1 MESDVQFKNRE
12 LRFRED
18 LGHMTQQLGELIRV
32 SFNGQKAEARCG
44 DSVLEA
50 ARANGVAIPSLCFD
64 PRLAPCGACRL
75 CMVEIDGNPRP
86 VAACTTPVKDG
97 MRVDTHTPVLERYRR
112 GVLEMLARNYP
123 ATDTE
128 RYESTPFV
136 KLLREHGLEPDGQEA
151 SEPDRRH
158 PYIAADLARCVLC
171 FRCVRICDELQ
182 GQRVW
187 HVQNRADRTSVF
199 VDGPSISESTCVSCG
214 ACVDTCPSGALFDRS
229 RFEQPEPTNWTR
241 TTCPYCGTGC
251 ELEAGTADGRMIASR
266 PVLDAPVSKGHLC
279 VKGRYAFG
287 FVHSADRVTEPM
299 VREGDTWRAISWEE
313 AIETTARELSR
324 ARDRYGP
331 GAVAVIGSAR
341 STNEDNYLAQKF
353 ARVVLGT
360 NNVDCC
366 ARVCHA
372 PTAVAMKSILG
383 TGAATNSFDDIERA
397 ALILVSGSNPT
408 ENHPIVGNRIRQA
421 VRRGAK
427 LIVIDPREI
436 ELAREAT
443 IHLRPRPGTNTAL
456 LNAMAAVIVDEDLHH
471 PDRVSNLFEYLEFLK
486 EWSAERGERITG
498 VAAESIREAARL
510 YAATVPAMMFHGLG
524 MTEHSH
530 GTEGVMCLVNL
541 AVLTGNFGKP
551 GSGVNPLRGQNNV
564 QGSAHMGCEPGS
576 LTGGVAIDTARDVFA
591 REWQTPLPVERG
603 LNLMD
608 QLDAAEAGSLKAM
621 WVTGYDILMTN
632 PNVAATRR
640 ALAKLEFLVV
650 QDLFLNE
657 TAREFAHL
665 FLPACSSFEKDG
677 TFMNSERRIQ
687 RVRKAIEPIGHSR
700 ADWEIVRDVARA
712 AGFGA
717 QFDYDSPEEI
727 WTEIR
732 RVWPAGAGISYAR
745 LESGGLQ
752 WPCFDESDPGQTILH
767 RELRHA
773 AVRPIP
779 YVPTQEEPDALYPF
793 TLITGRTLYAF
804 NAGTMTMRT
813 PNLELRPEDR
823 LDVSQEDAGS
833 LGIAEG
839 AMVKV
844 RSRNGEVTLPA
855 HISDTVDR
863 GYVFTTFHDTRR
875 LVNHVTSGHRDTMA
889 STPEYKVTAV
899 ALEATGPTLRPFD

>member
-1 MESDVQFKNRE
+1 
-12 LRFRED
+12 
-18 LGHMTQQLGELIRV
+18 MTQLLGELIRIT
-32 SFNGQKAEARCG
+32 FNGQTVDARPG
-44 DSVLEA
+44 DSLLQA
-50 ARANGVAIPSLCFD
+50 GRAHGVTIPSLCWD
-64 PRLAPCGACRL
+64 PRLAACGACRL
-75 CMVEIDGNPRP
+75 CMVEVDGNPRP
-86 VAACTTPVKDG
+86 VPACTTPAKDG
-97 MRVDTHTPVLERYRR
+97 MQVETHTPALERYRR
-112 GVLEMLARNYP
+112 GMLEMLARTYP
-123 ATDTE
+123 AADAE
-128 RYESTPFV
+128 RYESTPFL
-136 KLLREHGLEPDGQEA
+136 KLLRDYGLEPSGHPA
-151 SEPDRRH
+151 PEPDRRH
-158 PYIAADLARCVLC
+158 PYIATDMARCVLC

-187 HVQNRADRTSVF
+187 HVLNRADQTSVC

-229 RFEQPEPTNWTR
+229 RLEQPAPEQWTR

-251 ELEAGTADGRMIASR
+251 ELEAGTAGGRMVASR

-287 FVHSADRVTEPM
+287 FVHSADRVTQPM
-299 VREGDTWRAISWEE
+299 IREGETWREISWNE
-313 AIETTARELSR
+313 AIETTARELLR

-341 STNEDNYLAQKF
+341 ATNEDNYLAQKF

-372 PTAVAMKSILG
+372 PSAVAMKSILG

-397 ALILVSGSNPT
+397 ALILISGCNPT

-421 VRRGAK
+421 ARRGTK

-443 IHLRPRPGTNTAL
+443 IHLRPRPGTNVAL
-456 LNAMAAVIVDEDLHH
+456 LNAMAAVIVEENLHH
-471 PDRVSNLFEYLEFLK
+471 PDRASNLEEYVEFLRD
-486 EWSAERGERITG
+486 WSAGRGARITG
-498 VAAESIREAARL
+498 VPEESIRAAARL
-510 YAATVPAMMFHGLG
+510 YATTAPAMMFHGLG

-551 GSGVNPLRGQNNV
+551 GTGVNPLRGQNNV
-564 QGSAHMGCEPGS
+564 QGSAHMGCEPAS
-576 LTGGVAIDTARDVFA
+576 LTGGAAIDTVREAFA
-591 REWQTPLPVERG
+591 REWQTTLPVERG

-608 QLDAAEAGSLKAM
+608 QLDSAEAGSLKAM

-640 ALAKLEFLVV
+640 ALGNLEFLVV

-665 FLPACSSFEKDG
+665 FLPACSPFEKDG

-712 AGFGA
+712 AGHGA
-717 QFDYDSPEEI
+717 QFDYASPEEI
-727 WTEIR
+727 WNEVR
-732 RVWPAGAGISYAR
+732 RVWLSGAGISYAR

-752 WPCFDESDPGQTILH
+752 WPCLDENDPGQPILH
-767 RELRHA
+767 RHLNQA
-773 AVRPIP
+773 ALRPIP
-779 YVPTQEEPDALYPF
+779 YVPTLEEPDSHYPF

-813 PNLELRPEDR
+813 GNLELHPEDR
-823 LDVSQEDAGS
+823 LDISAEDAS
-833 LGIAEG
+833 ALGIAEG
-839 AMVKV
+839 SPVRI
-844 RSRNGEVTLPA
+844 RSRSGEVTLPA
-855 HISDTVDR
+855 HVSETVDH

-875 LVNHVTSGHRDTMA
+875 LVNHVTGGHRDTMA

-899 ALEATGPTLRPFD
+899 ALEAIDRRSAPSG